1 MPYSFAPRLKPIAAV
16 CICLAAFQSLA
27 VHAQQTP
34 PRPLAPVVD
43 NLRGPTAGYIVTL
56 NVERLLTPRNETVRD
71 DRFALRPREWGY
83 LNPRVVGDVQRY
95 ERKYGFQ
102 VRHVYSS
109 ALVGFSAQLTEGQ
122 VRALSSEASVF
133 TVEADSTVQTTQLAL
148 PNLGGLLR
156 PRPAPGPAP
165 LPPLRPVDSPDTTAP
180 GGMQTVPYGITAT
193 GADKSWAKAG
203 IGRTV
208 VTGPVLYIIDTG
220 VNVHPDLSVVSSI
233 NFAGGPDNDCNGHGT
248 HVAGTAAARDNN
260 GFVVGVAPGAPIVAV
275 KVLDC
280 NGSGQASNVLKGV
293 DWVGASAAKPNAVA
307 NMSLGGTANTALDTA
322 VRNAAREGVLF
333 AIAAGNSSA
342 NACNSSPSRVGGV
355 NNTTNLGVLVVAATD
370 AQDREA
376 SFSNSGNCVDIW
388 APGVEVQSTSST
400 GGTTFMS
407 GTSMSSPHV
416 AGAAALKI
424 GLSLSRNQPAPT
436 ASTLGLELKSTAKAT
451 GQVGRSF
458 LLGSGGARPV
468 MLLNAAIN

>member
-1 MPYSFAPRLKPIAAV
+1 MPVLFSVCFRAIAAA
-16 CICLAAFQSLA
+16 CLGLAALHSVPA
-27 VHAQQTP
+27 HSQTSP
-34 PRPLAPVVD
+34 PRPLAPLVD
-43 NLRGPTAGYIVTL
+43 NLRGPTASYIVTL
-56 NVERLLTPRNETVRD
+56 NVERLLTSRTETVRD

-102 VRHVYSS
+102 AQHVYSN

-122 VRALSSEASVF
+122 VRALSSEMSVF
-133 TVEADSTVQTTQLAL
+133 TVEPDSAMQTTQLAV

-156 PRPAPGPAP
+156 PRPAPAPAP
-165 LPPLRPVDSPDTTAP
+165 LPPLTPVDSPDTTAP
-180 GGMQTVPYGITAT
+180 GGVQTIPYGIAAT
-193 GADKSWAKAG
+193 GADRSWALAG
-203 IGRTV
+203 NNSGT

-220 VNVHPDLSVVSSI
+220 VNVHPDLNVVNSI

-260 GFVVGVAPGAPIVAV
+260 AFVVGVAPGAPIVAV

-280 NGSGQASNVLKGV
+280 NGSGQTSNVLKGV
-293 DWVGASAAKPNAVA
+293 DWVGANAAKPNAVA
-307 NMSLGGTANTALDTA
+307 NMSLGGSASTALDTA
-322 VRNAAREGVLF
+322 VRNAAREIVF

-342 NACNSSPSRVGGV
+342 NACNASPSRIGGV

-370 AQDREA
+370 AQGREA
-376 SFSNSGNCVDIW
+376 SFSNSGSCVDIW
-388 APGVEVQSTSST
+388 APGVEVQSTSNT
-400 GGTTFMS
+400 GGTVFMS

-416 AGAAALKI
+416 AGAAALAI
-424 GLSLSRNQPAPT
+424 GLAIRYSRPAPAASSLRNQFT
-436 ASTLGLELKSTAKAT
+436 STATPT

-458 LLGSGGARPV
+458 LLGSGSARPV